1 MSQVSAEKRNGV
13 CDWASFT
20 GRTFPTCNGKATACV
35 ASSCSRKPRISA
47 SERCAPPTALVWPH
61 ARSRTSHRTEPLPT
75 HVLSAVHGSP
85 TTSDIMDMLR
95 GHAAAAS
102 PVSEATAVGGLIGIA
117 LSVAWSWF
125 VLEAT
130 IKASCW
136 PTVGLCNDSN
146 FRVLGS
152 SCVWCSF
159 YLHALWWRS
168 RESLG
173 LIGPGKWLVVELRG
187 PGGRCRSD
195 CEQESDRE

>member
-1 MSQVSAEKRNGV
+1 MQSLGTCN
-13 CDWASFT
+13 
-20 GRTFPTCNGKATACV
+20 CNGKPTACV
-35 ASSCSRKPRISA
+35 ASSSISRKPRISA
-47 SERCAPPTALVWPH
+47 SGAVRAAHGTGVAACTLPPP
-61 ARSRTSHRTEPLPT
+61 SHRTEPLLT

-95 GHAAAAS
+95 GHAEAAS
-102 PVSEATAVGGLIGIA
+102 PVSEATAVGGLVGIA
-117 LSVAWSWF
+117 LSVAWSWL
-125 VLEAT
+125 VLEVV

-136 PTVGLCNDSN
+136 PTMGLCNDSN
-146 FRVLGS
+146 FRALGS

-187 PGGRCRSD
+187 PGGRCRSG